1 MIKRDNSP
9 GPGSYEGDL
18 VQSFKIPGG
27 PYISHEDDFDFR
39 NKFL

>member
-18 VQSFKIPGG
+18 IRKWPIPGG
-27 PYISHEDDFDFR
+27 PYISHEDDFD
-39 NKFL
+39 